1 MATGAEGTQT
11 AQKRQQTLVSL
22 SPKEWRVGFLHITST
37 YLGVEKQNGILV
49 LLYKEDGT
57 LF

>member
-37 YLGVEKQNGILV
+37 YLGVESKT
-49 LLYKEDGT
+49 DT
-57 LF
+57 